1 MDSTDDI
8 NQQLDD
14 MLLDDL
20 VDAEEELND
29 GAGAGTLTPGQTV
42 YEERREEIVDSEL
55 ARLAEEL
62 GIEESTRTTAKSL
75 FDQFANEEEI
85 YGHALEVLAAACL
98 YTACKV
104 ESIPLSPDDFAAVPQ
119 TACTRVILL
128 RRVKEIS
135 HTLGLDPSAFFDPH
149 GYTDRYCD
157 ELGLSEQTTERAHEV
172 IDVADNAGIG
182 GGKSPTGRAA
192 AAIYNAVLDHNL
204 KVTQSD
210 IANVADV
217 SEVTI
222 RNRYREQRELLTE
235 VTDYRPSG
243 DSVDDSS
250 EDDGSTLDDSSE
262 DDGSTL
268 DDSSEDDGS
277 TSHGGESGSPT
288 VSESTETGQKEMSV
302 DSQQEMAQYIG
313 DAVAENIATALR
325 RLDDTP
331 EELEAQTLDA
341 CQRIN
346 DPQPQRWF
354 GTDEVT
360 LALAIIR
367 FASEELGDPISRAT
381 LEGTLDG
388 GNYQIYHVTKT
399 VADKVK
405 QR

>member
-20 VDAEEELND
+20 VDAEEELD
-29 GAGAGTLTPGQTV
+29 DSAGTGNLTPGQSV
-42 YEERREEIVDSEL
+42 YEERREKIVNSEL
-55 ARLAEEL
+55 TRLAEEL

-75 FDQFANEEEI
+75 FDQFANKKDI
-85 YGHALEVLAAACL
+85 HGHALEVLTAACL

-104 ESIPLSPDDFAAVPQ
+104 ESVPLSPDDFAAVPQ
-119 TACTRVILL
+119 TGFTRVILL

-149 GYTDRYCD
+149 GYIDRYCD
-157 ELGLSEQTTERAHEV
+157 ELGLSEQITERAHKV
-172 IDVADNAGIG
+172 IDIADEAGIG

-192 AAIYNAVLDHNL
+192 AAIYNAVLDNGR
-204 KVTQSD
+204 VATQSD

-217 SEVTI
+217 TEVTI
-222 RNRYREQRELLTE
+222 RSRYQEQRELLTE
-235 VTDYRPSG
+235 DTDHHLS
-243 DSVDDSS
+243 DDS
-250 EDDGSTLDDSSE
+250 DDGTPNSDDTTQ
-262 DDGSTL
+262 DDTP
-268 DDSSEDDGS
+268 ERDGP
-277 TSHGGESGSPT
+277 TPRTGESEIPA
-288 VSESTETGQKEMSV
+288 VSESTDTIQKEVSV
-302 DSQQEMAQYIG
+302 DSQQEVAQYIG
-313 DAVAENIATALR
+313 DAVAENIATALG
-325 RLDDTP
+325 RLDDAT
-331 EELEAQTLDA
+331 EELEAQTWDV

-367 FASEELGDPISRAT
+367 FASEELGDPIPRTT
-381 LEGTLDG
+381 LEDTLDG
-388 GNYQIYHVTKT
+388 GNYQIYHVTKI
-399 VADKVK
+399 VAGKVE

>member
-8 NQQLDD
+8 SQQLDD

-42 YEERREEIVDSEL
+42 YEERREEIVNSEL

-75 FDQFANEEEI
+75 FDQFANKEEI

-119 TACTRVILL
+119 TAYTRVILL

-149 GYTDRYCD
+149 GYIDRYCD

-192 AAIYNAVLDHNL
+192 AAIYNAVLDHDL

-243 DSVDDSS
+243 DSV
-250 EDDGSTLDDSSE
+250 E
-262 DDGSTL
+262 
-268 DDSSEDDGS
+268 DSSEDDGS
-277 TSHGGESGSPT
+277 TSDGGESGSPT

-313 DAVAENIATALR
+313 DAVAENILTALR
-325 RLDDTP
+325 RLDDTT
-331 EELEAQTLDA
+331 EELEAQTLDV

-381 LEGTLDG
+381 LEETLDG